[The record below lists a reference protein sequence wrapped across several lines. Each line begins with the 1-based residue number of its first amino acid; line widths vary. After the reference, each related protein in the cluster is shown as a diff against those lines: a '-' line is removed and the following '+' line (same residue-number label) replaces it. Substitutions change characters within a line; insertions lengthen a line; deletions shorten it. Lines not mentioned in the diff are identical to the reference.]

1 MYSVFRTLRSDSVL
15 LVPSHDPRYASQVSL
30 DSRDTSVLVDGHAAA
45 RKMSEIDSGA
55 IPSRCAIAV
64 SPQKSDIF
72 LTGASD
78 GFLRKWCT
86 NKKRL
91 LEKVAVGASD
101 AAIAAST
108 GKAKPVPGIGALEW
122 APSGSFVACGLS
134 SGDVV
139 LVSPDNNM
147 SVLSR

>member
-1 MYSVFRTLRSDSVL
+1 MCMIKITFRCFL
-15 LVPSHDPRYASQVSL
+15 LVDPRYASQVSL

-45 RKMSEIDSGA
+45 RKVSEINSGS

-64 SPQKSDIF
+64 SAQQSDIF
-72 LTGASD
+72 LTAASD
-78 GFLRKWCT
+78 GFLRKWCA
-86 NKKRL
+86 NNKRL
-91 LEKVAVGASD
+91 IAKLAVGASD
-101 AAIAAST
+101 AAIVAST

-122 APSGSFVACGLS
+122 APSGCFVACGLS

-147 SVLSR
+147 AVLSR